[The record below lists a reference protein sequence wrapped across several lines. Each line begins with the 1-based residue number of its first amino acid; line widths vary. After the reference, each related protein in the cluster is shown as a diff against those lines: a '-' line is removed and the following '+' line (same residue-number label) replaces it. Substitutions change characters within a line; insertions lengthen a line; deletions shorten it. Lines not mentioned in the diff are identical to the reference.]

1 MKTESSY
8 LKVVFL
14 IERLHRLFLEN
25 IKAELDDAR
34 IYDINNTQALILY
47 NIGKDQVP
55 VGELTQRG
63 YYLGS
68 NVSYNLRKM
77 VENDF
82 LIQETSPHDKRS
94 TIVKLSS
101 KGLELYEFMSRIM
114 EKHVDALNKEGI
126 VDKLLGDTVCQLK
139 SLEKLW
145 IQGKGNLSFK

>member
-47 NIGKDQVP
+47 NVGKDQVS

-82 LIQETSPHDKRS
+82 LVQEASPHDKRS

-101 KGLELYEFMSRIM
+101 KGLKLYEFMSRVM
-114 EKHVDALNKEGI
+114 EKHVEALNKEGI
-126 VDKLLGDTVCQLK
+126 VDKLFGDTVSQLK
-139 SLEKLW
+139 SLERFW
-145 IQGKGNLSFK
+145 IQGKGNFSFK